1 MKIIIIDKQANLK
14 EVNNNNIHN
23 LYKQC
28 GFKKING
35 FIKHHTWVVTMNE
48 KIHRISVYGKDTGRA
63 GMENKYDLPPP
74 VDNILFFGKIALV
87 HDEED
92 LTIELWNKIY
102 ESLFGGFFDLDQEED
117 LSDDELEEYPDEMKT
132 KSGYLKDDFVVS
144 DDDIFSDNSNEENSE
159 EGIYQFSDEEN

>member
-1 MKIIIIDKQANLK
+1 MKIIIIDRQTNLK
-14 EVNNNNIHN
+14 EVNNHNIHD

-28 GFKKING
+28 GFKKVNG
-35 FIKHHTWVVTMNE
+35 FTKHHTWIVPMN
-48 KIHRISVYGKDTGRA
+48 KKTYRISVYGKDNGRA

-74 VDNILFFGKIALV
+74 VDNILFFGKIALA
-87 HDEED
+87 HEEGD

-102 ESLFGGFFDLDQEED
+102 EHLFGGFFDLDKDEE
-117 LSDDELEEYPDEMKT
+117 LSDDELDEYPDEMKT

-144 DDDIFSDNSNEENSE
+144 DDDDMISDCSNE

>member
-1 MKIIIIDKQANLK
+1 MKVVIIDKQTNLK

-35 FIKHHTWVVTMNE
+35 FIKHHTWVVTMDK
-48 KIHRISVYGKDTGRA
+48 KIHRVSVYGKDNGRA

-87 HDEED
+87 HDKED

-102 ESLFGGFFDLDQEED
+102 EHLFGGFFDLEQEEE

-132 KSGYLKDDFVVS
+132 KSGYLKDDFIVS
-144 DDDIFSDNSNEENSE
+144 DDDDDMISDNSNE

>member
-1 MKIIIIDKQANLK
+1 
-14 EVNNNNIHN
+14 
-23 LYKQC
+23 
-28 GFKKING
+28 
-35 FIKHHTWVVTMNE
+35 
-48 KIHRISVYGKDTGRA
+48 
-63 GMENKYDLPPP
+63 MENKYDLPPP

-92 LTIELWNKIY
+92 LSIELWTKIY
-102 ESLFGGFFDLDQEED
+102 NHLFGGFFDLEQEEE

-144 DDDIFSDNSNEENSE
+144 DDDMISDDSNE

>member
-1 MKIIIIDKQANLK
+1 MRPQTL
-14 EVNNNNIHN
+14 
-23 LYKQC
+23 
-28 GFKKING
+28 KKIYR
-35 FIKHHTWVVTMNE
+35 V
-48 KIHRISVYGKDTGRA
+48 SVYGKDSGRA

-87 HDEED
+87 HDDND

-102 ESLFGGFFDLDQEED
+102 EHLSGGFFDLEQEEE

-144 DDDIFSDNSNEENSE
+144 DDDMISDNSNE